1 MTFKAYFVSCEP
13 FISVISYF
21 IQSTTGTQIKYTY
34 WKDTIGNF
42 STGQSKVS
50 EIVVNWHTALFG
62 ASKNPGIYLYVQIVC
77 CGLIINLAD

>member
-21 IQSTTGTQIKYTY
+21 IQSTTY